1 MTADSHRPDAHRAPL
16 QKQLRTNSRNFIT
29 ALLAA
34 LLLTLP
40 PLPAAPRED
49 TAPALSVGKMVG
61 SPQVVRGGACEV
73 IVRGIAMPGDSVE
86 FKIQKP
92 PAHGSLQGPRRIDR
106 ETVAYTYQHDGEKDH
121 SSDRV
126 LFKLKT
132 GAGKSW
138 GTLQAEI
145 GIEEPPPG
153 MELENL
159 ELDFGAVS
167 IGASRT
173 LPLVLR
179 NSGGRALEGTIEL
192 AAPWMLDGPPT
203 FQLAESGTLPLKITF
218 NPDGPGLRKGRLSVS
233 SGALQQSAIL
243 IGEGTYR
250 FDSPE
255 RISFGK
261 TAGTD
266 QFDLPLSNTTD
277 APLRLAVSAP
287 PPLLCKPEITLP
299 PRGSAVLPLALEK
312 RHYTEK
318 SVALSLAD
326 GSAVRTILVDL
337 PPPPALLQWDAPEG
351 AIDLGEIALRH
362 IPRPEFQLANRGS
375 TTALVE
381 LHGGGGG
388 LVPDP
393 EQPLTFEL
401 PPGGEA
407 KVKTVWRLA
416 GGTGPVSGS
425 IIASQGGLDHAL
437 RVVARIVEEETSE
450 EKKPEPTPEASP
462 ATTPEP
468 IRILGESEQAE
479 LLQRLPSNISY
490 RLVPSGRRATAIVS
504 WNYKGPE
511 PVRFS
516 LEKKVVELAPANFG
530 GAFDKRLQVPEELP
544 QPASTIRW
552 VAAAEKNTSPAS
564 LGNSTWEAT
573 ATGLTPGYHQLR
585 IATRTPPDGNRTDY
599 STFTVRVDP
608 IPPHPA
614 WKWLAALLGASCLIY
629 LLRKKIARPL

>member
-1 MTADSHRPDAHRAPL
+1 VIPCPDAHRAPL
-16 QKQLRTNSRNFIT
+16 QKHLRTPLRKFIT
-29 ALLAA
+29 TLLAA
-34 LLLTLP
+34 FLLALP
-40 PLPAAPRED
+40 PLSAAPRED
-49 TAPALSVGKMVG
+49 TAPALSVGKVVE
-61 SPQVVRGGACEV
+61 SPSVIRGGSCEV
-73 IVRGIAMPGDSVE
+73 IIRGIAMPGDSVE

-92 PAHGSLQGPRRIDR
+92 PTHGSLQGPRRIDR
-106 ETVAYTYQHDGEKDH
+106 DTVAYAYQHGGEKGH

-132 GAGKSW
+132 GPGKSW

-145 GIEEPPPG
+145 VIEEPPPG
-153 MELENL
+153 MEFENP
-159 ELDFGAVS
+159 ELDFGPVP
-167 IGASRT
+167 IGGSRT

-179 NSGGRALEGTIEL
+179 NSGGGALEGTIKVT
-192 AAPWMLDGPPT
+192 APWIIDGPAT
-203 FQLAESGTLPLKITF
+203 FQLAESGALPLRVTF
-218 NPDGPGLRKGRLSVS
+218 QPDGPSLRKGRLSVS
-233 SGALQQSAIL
+233 AGGLQQSAIL
-243 IGEGTYR
+243 TGEGIYR
-250 FDSPE
+250 FDAPG

-261 TAGTD
+261 TADSD
-266 QFDLPLSNTTD
+266 QLDLPLSNTTD
-277 APLRLAVSAP
+277 APLRLAISAP
-287 PPLLCKPEITLP
+287 PPLVCKSEITLP
-299 PRGSAVLPLALEK
+299 PRGSTVLPLALEK

-318 SVALSLAD
+318 SVDLALAD
-326 GSAVRTILVDL
+326 GAAVRTLRVDL

-351 AIDLGEIALRH
+351 AIDLGDIAPRH

-375 TTALVE
+375 TAAIVE
-381 LHGGGGG
+381 LRGGGG

-393 EQPLTFEL
+393 EQPQTFEL
-401 PPGGEA
+401 APGAEA
-407 KVKTVWRLA
+407 TVKTVWRLA
-416 GGTGPVSGS
+416 DGTGPVSGS
-425 IIASQGGLDHAL
+425 IIASHGGMDHIL
-437 RVVARIVEEETSE
+437 RVAARIVEAEPR
-450 EKKPEPTPEASP
+450 EKKNPEPLSEAAAAS
-462 ATTPEP
+462 TPEP

-479 LLQRLPSNISY
+479 LLKRLPSNIAY
-490 RLVPSGRRATAIVS
+490 RLVPAGRRATAIVS
-504 WNYKGPE
+504 WNYSGPE

-516 LEKKVVELAPANFG
+516 LEKKVVKLAPADFG

-544 QPASTIRW
+544 QPASNIRW

-564 LGNSTWEAT
+564 LGNGTWEAT